1 MLFSDDNKEQ
11 GQEKSI
17 PFSYDEGTAYEISI
31 EKPSKMI
38 KSENT
43 AFQQVM
49 MHSMAALFL
58 ITRGNWTGEK

>member
-1 MLFSDDNKEQ
+1 MMLFSDDNKEQ

-38 KSENT
+38 KSQNT
-43 AFQQVM
+43 IQ
-49 MHSMAALFL
+49 
-58 ITRGNWTGEK
+58 N